1 MSKAKTDKLG
11 LRLPKELIWGCVCCS
26 LRTNPGKESRAETG
40 ASEAAR
46 EISSLK
52 VGKMLLQRK
61 LIRGFFYQ
69 QKKKKAGLAEK
80 VYSSTFYFF
89 YLPAIQKH
97 WIKMSFSITY
107 YYKRTKSLN
116 TYYNFLLIS
125 QNLFAENEKTK
136 SLSLS
141 HIHFTLTL

>member
-1 MSKAKTDKLG
+1 M
-11 LRLPKELIWGCVCCS
+11 CCS

-69 QKKKKAGLAEK
+69 QKKEESGIGRKSLL
-80 VYSSTFYFF
+80 VNFLFF

-97 WIKMSFSITY
+97 WIKMSFSITTTSAP
-107 YYKRTKSLN
+107 KV
-116 TYYNFLLIS
+116 
-125 QNLFAENEKTK
+125 
-136 SLSLS
+136 
-141 HIHFTLTL
+141 

>member
-1 MSKAKTDKLG
+1 M
-11 LRLPKELIWGCVCCS
+11 RLCVLQPPNKS
-26 LRTNPGKESRAETG
+26 W
-40 ASEAAR
+40 
-46 EISSLK
+46 
-52 VGKMLLQRK
+52 QRK
-61 LIRGFFYQ
+61 QSRNRSLGGRKRNQ
-69 QKKKKAGLAEK
+69 QSQSWQNALAAQVDTRIFLPTKKKKKAGLAEK

-107 YYKRTKSLN
+107 FYYKRTKSLN